1 MARKAGT
8 IDVET
13 TEAMTANEPSTSAV
27 NAPPAP
33 GVGTP
38 TTSPLAGLPPA
49 AAQHIEKLTAM
60 VMEMYQVLQQF
71 IPVVIQKIDA
81 LEQSVGM
88 PGGAPAPVGT
98 EDEMAE
104 SEGPSMV

>member
-1 MARKAGT
+1 MARKAAT
-8 IDVET
+8 MDVET
-13 TEAMTANEPSTSAV
+13 TDAMMAEEPTAGAV

-38 TTSPLAGLPPA
+38 TASPLGGLPPA

-88 PGGAPAPVGT
+88 AGGAGAPVGM
-98 EDEMAE
+98 EGEMAAPE
-104 SEGPSMV
+104 EPPMV